1 MAVGRI
7 LSLSALALAVHAAAW
22 AAPSEPLEVRIG
34 LADALTGPLANFGKD
49 DENGARMAID
59 ELNARGVSIGGR
71 KARFVLLAEDDAS
84 EPRMAT
90 SVAQKF
96 VDAKVNA
103 VIGHET
109 SGTSIPAS
117 KIYFDAGIPQITTSA
132 TSPQYTEQGFNTTF
146 RTVSNDKQLG
156 RALGRYAGK
165 VLGLKRVA
173 LIDDHTAYGQGLAS
187 EFVKGFKES
196 GGNIVA
202 REATND
208 KAAEFGPILTRIRA
222 LRPEMIFFG
231 GMTPVA
237 APMLRQMKALGMG
250 QLRFMGGD
258 GICTDQM
265 LTLAQGAMAEGQVLC
280 AGSGGVDEA
289 HGAALARW
297 RADYRKRFGIDSLI
311 YSPYVYDSV
320 MALAAA
326 MEKAGSSTPAQYR
339 PVLASNVHKGV
350 TGPIAFDQRGD
361 IRDGTLT
368 LYTFRN
374 GQRAML
380 GVIR

>member
-1 MAVGRI
+1 MRLGRI
-7 LSLSALALAVHAAAW
+7 LAVAALALAVHAAVLA
-22 AAPSEPLEVRIG
+22 AAPEPLEVRIG
-34 LADALTGPLANFGKD
+34 FADALTGPLASFGKD
-49 DENGARMAID
+49 DENGARMAVE

-71 KARFVLLAEDDAS
+71 KARFVLLPEDDAS

-90 SVAQKF
+90 TVAQKF
-96 VDAKVNA
+96 VDARVHA

-132 TSPQYTEQGFNTTF
+132 TSPLYTEQGFNTTF
-146 RTVSNDKQLG
+146 RTVNNDKQLG

-173 LIDDHTAYGQGLAS
+173 LIDDHTAYGQGVAS
-187 EFVKGFKES
+187 EFVKGFKEA
-196 GGNIVA
+196 GGAIVA

-222 LRPEMIFFG
+222 LKPEMIFFG

-250 QLRFMGGD
+250 QMRFMGGD

-265 LTLAQGAMAEGQVLC
+265 LSLAQGAMADGQVLC

-289 HGAALARW
+289 HSASMARF
-297 RADYRKRFGIDSLI
+297 RAGYRKRFGSDVLL
-311 YSPYVYDSV
+311 YSPYTYDSV
-320 MALAAA
+320 MAIAAA
-326 MEKAGSSTPAQYR
+326 MEKAGSSAPAQYR
-339 PVLASNVHKGV
+339 PVLASNVYKGV

-368 LYTFRN
+368 LYTFKG
-374 GQRAML
+374 GQRATM

>member
-1 MAVGRI
+1 MSKARKLV
-7 LSLSALALAVHAAAW
+7 LAALAVHLAAYGA
-22 AAPSEPLEVRIG
+22 EPDTVVVRIG

-59 ELNARGVSIGGR
+59 ELNARGVVIGGKR
-71 KARFVLLAEDDAS
+71 ARFELLAEDDAS
-84 EPRMAT
+84 EPRVAT
-90 SVAQKF
+90 AVAQKF

-146 RTVSNDKQLG
+146 RTVNSDKQLG

-165 VLGLKRVA
+165 NMGVKRVA
-173 LIDDHTAYGQGLAS
+173 LIDDRTAYGQGVAS
-187 EFVKGFKES
+187 EFLKGL
-196 GGNIVA
+196 
-202 REATND
+202 REAGGTVIAKEFTND
-208 KAAEFGPILTRIRA
+208 KASEFGAILTKIRA
-222 LRPEMIFFG
+222 QHPDMVFFG

-237 APMLRQMKALGMG
+237 APMLRQMKSLGMG
-250 QLRFMGGD
+250 NLRFMGGD
-258 GICTDQM
+258 GICTDDM
-265 LTLAQGAMAEGQVLC
+265 LKLAQGAMGDGQVLC
-280 AGSGGVDEA
+280 AGSGGVVD
-289 HGAALARW
+289 AAKAGLDKF
-297 RADYRKRFGIDSLI
+297 RATYKKRFGTDSLI

-320 MALAAA
+320 MTLADA
-326 MEKAGSSTPAQYR
+326 MVKAGSSEPAKYR
-339 PVLASNVHKGV
+339 PALAAVRHQGV
-350 TGPIAFDQRGD
+350 TGTIAFDAHGD

-368 LYTFRN
+368 LYTFR
-374 GQRAML
+374 GGERAVL

>member
-1 MAVGRI
+1 MAIARKLV
-7 LSLSALALAVHAAAW
+7 LAALAVHLAVAAAQ
-22 AAPSEPLEVRIG
+22 PGTLVVRIG

-59 ELNARGVSIGGR
+59 ELNKRGVTIGGK
-71 KARFVLLAEDDAS
+71 KARFELMAEDDAS
-84 EPRMAT
+84 EPRIAT
-90 SVAQKF
+90 AVAQKF
-96 VDAKVNA
+96 VDARVNA

-146 RTVSNDKQLG
+146 RTVNSDKQLG

-165 VLGLKRVA
+165 NLGVKRVA
-173 LIDDHTAYGQGLAS
+173 LIDDRTAYGQGVAS
-187 EFVKGFKES
+187 EFLKGFKEA
-196 GGNIVA
+196 GGAVVA
-202 REATND
+202 KEFTND
-208 KAAEFGPILTRIRA
+208 KASEFGAILTKIRA
-222 LRPEMIFFG
+222 AHPDMVFFG

-237 APMLRQMKALGMG
+237 APMLRQMKSLGMG
-250 QLRFMGGD
+250 KLRFMGGD
-258 GICTDQM
+258 GICTDEM
-265 LTLAQGAMAEGQVLC
+265 TTLAQGAMGDGQVLC
-280 AGSGGVDEA
+280 AGSGGVVD
-289 HGAALARW
+289 AAKAGLERF
-297 RADYRKRFGIDSLI
+297 RADYKRRYGADSLI

-326 MEKAGSSTPAQYR
+326 MVKAGSSEPAKYR
-339 PVLASNVHKGV
+339 PVLAASEHKGV
-350 TGPIAFDQRGD
+350 TGAIAFDKQGD

-374 GQRAML
+374 GQRTVL